1 MPAGGL
7 EERGGVREVVLAIGV
22 DLKRMRI
29 ALGGRMFEPRQKRP
43 ALASVDLVAQ
53 KRHLGMQGGKPVK
66 LARTLGITCV
76 VDDFKGARPSSTH
89 PRVSPWLRLGMMTT
103 GRKSDMTPSVT

>member
-7 EERGGVREVVLAIGV
+7 EERGGVREVVLAVGV

-29 ALGGRMFEPRQKRP
+29 ALGDRMFEPRQKRP
-43 ALASVDLVAQ
+43 ALASVDLLAQ

-76 VDDFKGARPSSTH
+76 VDDDDGK
-89 PRVSPWLRLGMMTT
+89 LQ
-103 GRKSDMTPSVT
+103 GRKALKHAPEGEPVVAARNDDDGTKV